1 MRFLTS
7 LLIVGENDGVPDANA
22 GVFYLKWRGCQV
34 RGWMGV
40 PSDLMWA

>member
-22 GVFYLKWRGCQV
+22 GVFYLKWWGCQV
-34 RGWMGV
+34 WGWIVV
-40 PSDLMWA
+40 PSNLMWA